1 MTAPSRPRAAQTVED
16 LLTDARSRLTRLTPA
31 QAAAAAARGALLVD
45 TRPIHQRIVQGEVPG
60 ALVLERNVLEWRL
73 DPSSEA
79 AIPEAAHDLF
89 VVVLCSEGYSSS
101 LAAAAL
107 QDLGVFLATDV
118 IGGVHAWSAAG
129 LPLSPGGTPT
139 GSRSPAAASPAEI
152 FTTA

>member
-1 MTAPSRPRAAQTVED
+1 MTAPSQPRAAQTVD
-16 LLTDARSRLTRLTPA
+16 DVLTAARSRLTRLTPA
-31 QAAAAAARGALLVD
+31 QASAAAARGALLVD
-45 TRPIHQRIVQGEVPG
+45 TRPIHQRIVEGEIPG

-107 QDLGVFLATDV
+107 LDLGVYRATDV

-129 LPLSPGGTPT
+129 LPLSPGGTPA
-139 GSRSPAAASPAEI
+139 GSLSPAAASPAEI

>member
-1 MTAPSRPRAAQTVED
+1 MTAPTRPRAAQTVED
-16 LLTDARSRLTRLTPA
+16 LLTAARSRLTRLTPA

-107 QDLGVFLATDV
+107 QDLGVFRATDV
-118 IGGVHAWSAAG
+118 IGGVRAWSAAG
-129 LPLSPGGTPT
+129 LPLSPGGTPA

-152 FTTA
+152 VTTA